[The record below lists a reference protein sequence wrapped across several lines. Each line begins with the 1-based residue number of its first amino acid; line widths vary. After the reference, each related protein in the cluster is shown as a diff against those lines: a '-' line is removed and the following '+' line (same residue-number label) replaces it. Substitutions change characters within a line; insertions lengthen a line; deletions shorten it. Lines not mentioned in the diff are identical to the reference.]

1 MSKIITT
8 AMKIAQLAH
17 QDDLYGSLPLPYWIH
32 LAGVAADSRVR
43 DLGEI
48 AVATAY
54 LHDVVEDHPE
64 FDRVI
69 YSFMPKEVYYN
80 VNLLTHFKGTKYLE
94 YVSNVADSGSVI
106 AITVK
111 LADIAFNVANNPKK
125 TLRKRYI
132 KAKTILE
139 KALSLIES
147 DSHRM

>member
-1 MSKIITT
+1 MSKVIDT

-17 QDDLYGSLPLPYWIH
+17 QDDLYGGLPYFVH
-32 LAGVAADSRVR
+32 PFGVAADKRVR
-43 DLGEI
+43 TLGENAI
-48 AVATAY
+48 AAAY
-54 LHDVVEDHPE
+54 LHDVIEDHPE
-64 FDRVI
+64 FEIIVSTMMPTEI
-69 YSFMPKEVYYN
+69 YHSVA
-80 VNLLTHFKGTKYLE
+80 LLTHLSGKYMD
-94 YVSNVADSGSVI
+94 YIKTIADSGDKI